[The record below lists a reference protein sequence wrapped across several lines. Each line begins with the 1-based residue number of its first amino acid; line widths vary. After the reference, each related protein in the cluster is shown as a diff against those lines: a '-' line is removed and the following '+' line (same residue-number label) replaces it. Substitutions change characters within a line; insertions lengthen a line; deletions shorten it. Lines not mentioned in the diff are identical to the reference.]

1 MAVLATRDSP
11 SPSTRNQSPSPMGFS
26 EKRGSSL
33 ENWEEKGIKQYKINN
48 NNDRFTPAIGPG
60 SFSIEQVK
68 LLESI

>member
-11 SPSTRNQSPSPMGFS
+11 SPSSRNQSPSAMELS
-26 EKRGSSL
+26 DKRGSSL

-48 NNDRFTPAIGPG
+48 NERFTPAIGPG